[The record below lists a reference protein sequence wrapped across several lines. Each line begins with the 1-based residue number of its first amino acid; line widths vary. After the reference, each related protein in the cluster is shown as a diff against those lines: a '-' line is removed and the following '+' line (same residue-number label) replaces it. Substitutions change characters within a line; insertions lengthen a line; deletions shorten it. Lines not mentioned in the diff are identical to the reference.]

1 MQKPLLAVLMS
12 SAFLT
17 FNAQAADLIQVYK
30 QALANDATYASA
42 RAALAA
48 GQERTT
54 QGRAGLLPTV
64 SATGSVTAPGSSAA
78 TSTCRSWSSRSV
90 PALRSLRPSRNSSRC
105 CANRC

>member
-17 FNAQAADLIQVYK
+17 LNAQAADLIQVYK

-54 QGRAGLLPTV
+54 QGRAGLLPTI
-64 SATGSVTAPGSSAA
+64 SATGTNTKNNGDFTPYNVGD
-78 TSTCRSWSSRSV
+78 V
-90 PALRSLRPSRNSSRC
+90 GVVNGQ
-105 CANRC
+105 